1 MLKFIRYLLQLI
13 LAPGAGWAYIRRQN
27 PEPQLLLHR
36 GLMPLLGIAAL
47 TEFLAFAYIRHVTLA
62 TVLMRAVADFGA
74 YFIAVFIA
82 RLIFELYL
90 EKFTIG
96 APDIRRLENFTVCG
110 IGIMVF
116 FQIVTN
122 CVPWNLVLLKFLPLY
137 AVLILYKASRF
148 LVVKKNAELR
158 FTGLASVAVVA
169 VPLAIYYLLI
179 LLIP

>member
-1 MLKFIRYLLQLI
+1 MFKFIRYLLQLI

-27 PEPQLLLHR
+27 PEPELLLHN
-36 GLMPLLGIAAL
+36 GLMPLL
-47 TEFLAFAYIRHVTLA
+47 AFAYMRHVTLA

-74 YFIAVFIA
+74 YFITVFIA

-90 EKFTIG
+90 GKLTITE
-96 APDIRRLENFTVCG
+96 PDTRRLENFTICG
-110 IGIMVF
+110 IGIMVL

-137 AVLILYKASRF
+137 AILILYKASRF

-158 FTGLASVAVVA
+158 FTGLASIAIVAM
-169 VPLAIYYLLI
+169 PLAIYYLLI